1 MLRLTSVYCCPCPSK
16 SYMSLSS
23 NQEDRYNWNT
33 ICLHTDCFLS
43 VAIGL
48 HSMTLSRVIGLH
60 STTLLCLDREGGGSE
75 NLDKLSAK
83 RFFSPDKCFLRA
95 FLFEDKKFPTLIPL
109 HPHQKSEFLWLQ
121 FSGQSI
127 FSCLLVQ
134 YLCPLVLFD
143 TDTIMVELF
152 NSCFG
157 PASAF
162 PTELKTCEFLF

>member
-1 MLRLTSVYCCPCPSK
+1 MHAHMLHLTSVYCCPCPSK
-16 SYMSLSS
+16 SYMSLSN
-23 NQEDRYNWNT
+23 NQEDRYNWNA

-60 STTLLCLDREGGGSE
+60 SMTLLCLDRGGGGESE

-121 FSGQSI
+121 FSGWSI
-127 FSCLLVQ
+127 FSCLRILV
-134 YLCPLVLFD
+134 
-143 TDTIMVELF
+143 
-152 NSCFG
+152 
-157 PASAF
+157 
-162 PTELKTCEFLF
+162 